1 MREKASVLS
10 DLSNVLGAVGLS
22 HHKSVLKKMTFQYA
36 KVGRF
41 FQERLRNAKHRNL
54 VAPTRLTLQSPSV
67 VARYGV
73 SWSRPV
79 RVSTALS
86 RCESKIRQLSSAPG
100 NFSAATTQQP
110 QGMKNSGAS
119 SEPGPNFLPPPGSK
133 TGTATLFQMAANFF
147 EKLFRVACSVSF
159 DAQKTL

>member
-22 HHKSVLKKMTFQYA
+22 HPKSVLKKMTFQYA

-54 VAPTRLTLQSPSV
+54 VAPTRLTFQSPSV

-86 RCESKIRQLSSAPG
+86 RCESKIRQLSSAPE

-110 QGMKNSGAS
+110 AAAGNKKQQRFVRANGQTS
-119 SEPGPNFLPPPGSK
+119 SRPPGRKQVLPRYSK
-133 TGTATLFQMAANFF
+133 
-147 EKLFRVACSVSF
+147 
-159 DAQKTL
+159 